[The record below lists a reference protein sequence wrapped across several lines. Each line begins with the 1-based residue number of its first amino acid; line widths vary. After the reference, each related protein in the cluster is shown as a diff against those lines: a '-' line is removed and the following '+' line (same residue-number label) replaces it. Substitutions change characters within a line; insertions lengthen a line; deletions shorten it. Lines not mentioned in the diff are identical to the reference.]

1 MTRQKALMPSRTY
14 VLVHGAWHGGW
25 VWRDVAP
32 ALRAM
37 GHIVTTPTMTGL
49 GERKHLARP
58 DIDLDLHVQ
67 DIVAHIEMEELD
79 DVVLVGWSY
88 GGMVI
93 AGVLARLPERVASM
107 VYLDAFIP
115 ENGKALVDYVA
126 SASAE
131 SIKTAVSSG
140 GLVPPIPPERFGVTD
155 PDVIAFLM
163 PRLVDH
169 PPLTMSQGVKALP
182 ERPAGLPH
190 TYIRCTRQNPSQFD
204 DFLAQCKADPQ
215 FETYVLETSHICM
228 LTDPRGTVELLAKV
242 G

>member
-1 MTRQKALMPSRTY
+1 MASRTY

-37 GHIVTTPTMTGL
+37 GHTVSTPTMTGL
-49 GERKHLARP
+49 GDRKHLADP

-93 AGVLARLPERVASM
+93 AGVQARLPERVASM

-126 SASAE
+126 SVSAE
-131 SIKTAVSSG
+131 RLKAVLSSG
-140 GLVPPIPPERFGVTD
+140 KFVPPIPPETFGVTD

-163 PRLVDH
+163 PRLVDQ
-169 PPLTMSQGVKALP
+169 PPRTMTQGVKALA
-182 ERPAGLPH
+182 ERPADVGYS
-190 TYIRCTRQNPSQFD
+190 YIRCTRQNPSQFD

-215 FETYVLETSHICM
+215 FDTYELDTSHICM
-228 LTDPRGTVELLAKV
+228 LTDPKGTIEILAKV
-242 G
+242 K